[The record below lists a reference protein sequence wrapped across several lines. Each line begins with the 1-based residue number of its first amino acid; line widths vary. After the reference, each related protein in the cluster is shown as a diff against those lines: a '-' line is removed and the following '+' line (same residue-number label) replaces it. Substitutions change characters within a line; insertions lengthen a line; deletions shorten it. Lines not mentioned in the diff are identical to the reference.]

1 MLGKLNRW
9 VMVMSLISFFC
20 ILSSCSN
27 TKNISDNYPFLNDTE
42 DNVPVTLLFSNE
54 SDLAEEHI
62 YYDALIDV
70 QQSYPDKLSNV
81 IVISQEEDEL
91 IDYYNIDT
99 YPTLLILD
107 DLHIKLRIE
116 GPQGL
121 ANIYEEVEFILL
133 NSLEKAS

>member
-1 MLGKLNRW
+1 MLSKVNRW
-9 VMVMSLISFFC
+9 LMMISLISSFC

-27 TKNISDNYPFLNDTE
+27 TKNISDNYPFLKDTE
-42 DNVPVTLLFSNE
+42 DKAPVTLLFSNE
-54 SDLAEEHI
+54 SELAEEHI

-81 IVISQEEDEL
+81 IIVSQEEDEL

-99 YPTLLILD
+99 YPTLLLLD
-107 DLHIKLRIE
+107 GLNIKLRIE
-116 GPQGL
+116 GPQLL

-133 NSLEKAS
+133 NPPEKAS

>member
-1 MLGKLNRW
+1 MI
-9 VMVMSLISFFC
+9 SLISSFC

-27 TKNISDNYPFLNDTE
+27 TKNISDNYPFLKDTE
-42 DNVPVTLLFSNE
+42 DKAPVTLLFSNE
-54 SDLAEEHI
+54 SELAEEHI

-81 IVISQEEDEL
+81 IIVSQEEDEL

-99 YPTLLILD
+99 YPTLLLLD
-107 DLHIKLRIE
+107 GLNIKLRIE
-116 GPQGL
+116 GPQLL

-133 NSLEKAS
+133 NPPEKAS